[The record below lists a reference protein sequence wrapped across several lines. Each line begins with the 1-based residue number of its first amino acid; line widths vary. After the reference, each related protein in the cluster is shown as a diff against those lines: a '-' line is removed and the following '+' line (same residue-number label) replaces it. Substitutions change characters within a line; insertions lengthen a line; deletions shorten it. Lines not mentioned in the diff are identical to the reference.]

1 MAKFHHLGWVMQIL
15 RQMLGD
21 YTFLVVT
28 LCLGILG
35 ATCGMVSSFSVLK
48 KESLLADSIGHAS
61 LPGVVLAYILTNSKK
76 MEVLLFGAFLFG
88 IISTLLILWIVNNSK
103 IKHDGAMAL
112 ALSSFFGLGMVLLT
126 YVQKTPNA
134 NQAGLN
140 RFIFGQAS
148 TLILDDAKNLMIISI
163 TIFFIILLFWKELK
177 LVIFDRD
184 FAMSL
189 GFRPAVIDILFSALQ
204 VLAIV
209 TGLEAVGA
217 VLIASLIIT
226 PGAAARQWTDKLSV
240 MVMLSCAFGAL
251 SGIIGTVISFLV
263 PKIPTG
269 PVVVIV
275 LSIFALISVLFS
287 PKRGVVLSKL
297 KRGKA
302 GGV

>member
-1 MAKFHHLGWVMQIL
+1 M

>member
-1 MAKFHHLGWVMQIL
+1 
-15 RQMLGD
+15 
-21 YTFLVVT
+21 
-28 LCLGILG
+28 
-35 ATCGMVSSFSVLK
+35 MVSSFSVLK

>member
-1 MAKFHHLGWVMQIL
+1 MQIL

>member
-1 MAKFHHLGWVMQIL
+1 
-15 RQMLGD
+15 MLGD

-297 KRGKA
+297 KRVKA